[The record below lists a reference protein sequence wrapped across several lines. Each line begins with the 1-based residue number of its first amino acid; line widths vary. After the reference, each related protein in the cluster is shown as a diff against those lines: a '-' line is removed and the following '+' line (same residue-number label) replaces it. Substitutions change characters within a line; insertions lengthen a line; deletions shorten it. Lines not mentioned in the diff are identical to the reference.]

1 LGKAMQRPSY
11 VPVPGFA
18 MRLLV
23 GEVATVVLDGQ
34 RVVPEKLQQLGFSFE
49 FPDVE
54 PALLDIVNR

>member
-1 LGKAMQRPSY
+1 
-11 VPVPGFA
+11 

-34 RVVPEKLQQLGFSFE
+34 RAVPEQLQALGFSFD

-54 PALLDIVNR
+54 VALLEYIAAARHVAGALDSNGYPK